1 MHEVVK
7 VYVITSGIMNYEQY
21 HLLQKQG
28 AKNLTIQIRKA
39 EIKKTPGVAG
49 ANYLI
54 VLINCTDLCI
64 VLGRI
69 NNRGKWFAAPRVCRT
84 SNSDP
89 DICFNQRAWAPVLY
103 VRCTDARFVLSLAT
117 MPDDNGNASGA
128 TWDITP
134 NCQFAGGAIA
144 LV

>member
-1 MHEVVK
+1 MHSSFK
-7 VYVITSGIMNYEQY
+7 VYVNISGIMIREQY
-21 HLLQKQG
+21 HLLQKQA
-28 AKNLTIQIRKA
+28 AKNFTIQIK
-39 EIKKTPGVAG
+39 ESQIKKPPGVAG

-64 VLGRI
+64 ALGRI
-69 NNRGKWFAAPRVCRT
+69 NNRDKWFAAPRVCRT

-89 DICFNQRAWAPVLY
+89 DTCFNQKAWAPVLY
-103 VRCTDARFVLSLAT
+103 VRCTDAPFVLSLAT

-128 TWDITP
+128 SWDITP